1 MTSFM
6 SQRDAEHRNRFR
18 HCILH
23 YCKCAVRFVPVQELI
38 WAEAGECRVLELSIR
53 RVIADG
59 RNPSSTCASPSG
71 PIAPVPPHA
80 AKDAIASSNATTAQS
95 QRAQLATTPVLTIAT
110 ASVAIA
116 PMPKKGVADPEV
128 KRA

>member
-1 MTSFM
+1 M
-6 SQRDAEHRNRFR
+6 
-18 HCILH
+18 
-23 YCKCAVRFVPVQELI
+23 
-38 WAEAGECRVLELSIR
+38 
-53 RVIADG
+53 IADG

-71 PIAPVPPHA
+71 PIAAPVPPHA